1 MTEPNPG
8 YNKETPASWQENYR
22 SMITSAEEAIARI
35 RPGQRVFIGT
45 GCAQPQALVKALVN
59 RSAELEDIE
68 IIHLLSL
75 AEPSYGHKELAK
87 HFHIHSFFIG
97 SNINETQEL
106 GDYTPIF
113 LSDIPR
119 LFRSGELPVDVALI
133 QVTPPT
139 QERR

>member
-22 SMITSAEEAIARI
+22 SMIASAEEAIARI

-59 RSAELEDIE
+59 RAAELEDIE
-68 IIHLLSL
+68 IIHLLTL

-87 HFHIHSFFIG
+87 HFHINSFFIG
-97 SNINETQEL
+97 GNINEMQEL
-106 GDYTPIF
+106 GDSCFALVLALATVGGAKIVIKRYLLDQI
-113 LSDIPR
+113 LQDIT
-119 LFRSGELPVDVALI
+119 SGE
-133 QVTPPT
+133 
-139 QERR
+139 